1 MKTILVFLLVILSFG
16 VASSQTR
23 KLNIVVIGAHPD
35 DDEITSGGTAIKFA
49 KLGHNVLFVSMTN
62 GDAGHYAMGGGVLAK
77 VRTAEAKEAAKR
89 YGVTSKVLDNHDEEL
104 MNSLKLRHDLIRII
118 REWNADVV
126 IGHRPWDYHPDHRTA
141 GTIVQDCSVLVIV
154 PNVVPDVPPLKVNP
168 VFLYTQ
174 DNFKKPIPFHPDIA
188 VDISDVYSQKI
199 YGLMAHKSQVF
210 EWLPWIDGKLD
221 QVPKDE
227 NKRIEYVTNMRKRPI
242 TPEIRAALVKWYG
255 QEKADKATDAEAFEI
270 NEYGR
275 IPTDDEI
282 RELFPM
288 LGK

>member
-1 MKTILVFLLVILSFG
+1 MKITLVFLLAILSFG
-16 VASSQTR
+16 FASSQTR

-62 GDAGHYAMGGGVLAK
+62 GDAGHYSMGGGVLAK

-104 MNSLKLRHDLIRII
+104 MNSLKIRHDLIRII

-154 PNVVPDVPPLKVNP
+154 PNVVPDVTPLKINP

-210 EWLPWIDGKLD
+210 EWLPWIEGKLD
-221 QVPKDE
+221 EVPKDE
-227 NKRIEYVTNMRKRPI
+227 NKRIEYVTNKRKKPI
-242 TPEIRAALVKWYG
+242 TPEVRAALFKWYG

-275 IPTDDEI
+275 IPTEEEI

>member
-1 MKTILVFLLVILSFG
+1 MKTILVVLFFILSIGF
-16 VASSQTR
+16 ASSQSR

-49 KLGHNVLFVSMTN
+49 KLGHNVLFVSVTN
-62 GDAGHYAMGGGVLAK
+62 GDAGHYAMGGGALAK

-104 MNSLKLRHDLIRII
+104 MNSLKIRHDLIRII

-141 GTIVQDCSVLVIV
+141 GTMVQDCSVLVIV
-154 PNVVPDVPPLKVNP
+154 PNVVPDVTPLKVNP

-188 VDISDVYSQKI
+188 IDISDVYDQKVF
-199 YGLMAHKSQVF
+199 GLVAHKSQVF
-210 EWLPWIDGKLD
+210 EWLPWIEGKLD
-221 QVPKDE
+221 EVPKDE
-227 NKRIEYVTNMRKRPI
+227 NKRIEYITNKRKRPI
-242 TPEIRAALVKWYG
+242 TPEVRAALTKWYG
-255 QEKADKATDAEAFEI
+255 QERADKATDAEAFEI

-275 IPTDDEI
+275 IPTDEEI

>member
-1 MKTILVFLLVILSFG
+1 MKTLLLFLLVLVSVNI
-16 VASSQTR
+16 AISQPR

-77 VRTAEAKEAAKR
+77 VRTAEALEAAKR
-89 YGVTSKVLDNHDEEL
+89 YGVSSKVLDNHDEEL
-104 MNSLKLRHDLIRII
+104 MNSLKIRHDLIRII
-118 REWNADVV
+118 REWNADIV

-154 PNVVPDVPPLKVNP
+154 PNVVPDVTPLKVNP

-188 VDISDVYSQKI
+188 IDISDVYSQKI
-199 YGLMAHKSQVF
+199 YGLVAHKSQVF
-210 EWLPWIDGKLD
+210 EWLPWIEGKLD
-221 QVPKDE
+221 EVPKDE
-227 NKRIEYVTNMRKRPI
+227 NKRMEYITNKRKRPI
-242 TPEIRAALVKWYG
+242 TPEVRASLAKWYG
-255 QEKADKATDAEAFEI
+255 QERADKATDAEAFEI

-275 IPTDDEI
+275 VSTEDEI

>member
-1 MKTILVFLLVILSFG
+1 MKTILLILLVIVSFDF
-16 VASSQTR
+16 ASSQAR

-49 KLGHNVLFVSMTN
+49 KLGHNVLFVSVTN
-62 GDAGHYAMGGGVLAK
+62 GDAGHYAMGGGTLAK

-104 MNSLKLRHDLIRII
+104 MNSLKIRHDLIRII

-141 GTIVQDCSVLVIV
+141 GTLVQDCSVLVIV
-154 PNVVPDVPPLKVNP
+154 PNVVPDVTPLKINP

-188 VDISDVYSQKI
+188 IDISDVYTQKI
-199 YGLMAHKSQVF
+199 YGLVAHKSQVF
-210 EWLPWIDGKLD
+210 EWLPWIEGKLD
-221 QVPKDE
+221 EVPKDE
-227 NKRIEYVTNMRKRPI
+227 NKRMEYITNKRKRVI
-242 TPEIRAALVKWYG
+242 TPEVRASLAKWYG
-255 QEKADKATDAEAFEI
+255 QERADKATDAEAFEI

-275 IPTDDEI
+275 IPTDEEI
-282 RELFPM
+282 KELFPM

>member
-1 MKTILVFLLVILSFG
+1 MKTLLVILLALVSVNF
-16 VASSQTR
+16 ASSQSR

-62 GDAGHYAMGGGVLAK
+62 GDAGHYAMGGGILAK
-77 VRTAEAKEAAKR
+77 VRTAEALEAAKR
-89 YGVTSKVLDNHDEEL
+89 YGVSSKVLDNHDEEL
-104 MNSLKLRHDLIRII
+104 MNSLKIRHDLIRII

-141 GTIVQDCSVLVIV
+141 GILVQDCSVLVIV
-154 PNVVPDVPPLKVNP
+154 PNVVPDVKPLKVNP
-168 VFLYTQ
+168 VFLNTQ

-188 VDISDVYSQKI
+188 IDISDVYTQKV
-199 YGLMAHKSQVF
+199 YGLVAHKSQVF
-210 EWLPWIDGKLD
+210 EWLPWIEGKLD
-221 QVPKDE
+221 EVPKDE
-227 NKRIEYVTNMRKRPI
+227 NKRMEYITNKRKKPI
-242 TPEIRAALVKWYG
+242 TSDVRECLAKWYG

-275 IPTDDEI
+275 IPTEEEI
-282 RELFPM
+282 KQLFPM

>member
-1 MKTILVFLLVILSFG
+1 MKTILLFLLVVLSFNF
-16 VASSQTR
+16 ASSQPR

-77 VRTAEAKEAAKR
+77 VRTAEALEAAKR
-89 YGVTSKVLDNHDEEL
+89 YGVSSKVLDNHDEEL
-104 MNSLKLRHDLIRII
+104 MNSLKIRHDLIRII

-141 GTIVQDCSVLVIV
+141 GTLVQDCSVLVIV
-154 PNVVPDVPPLKVNP
+154 PNVVPDVTPLKVNP

-188 VDISDVYSQKI
+188 IDISDVYTQKV
-199 YGLMAHKSQVF
+199 YGLVAHKSQVF
-210 EWLPWIDGKLD
+210 EWLPWIEGKLD
-221 QVPKDE
+221 EVPKDE
-227 NKRIEYVTNMRKRPI
+227 NKRLEYITNKRKKPI
-242 TPEIRAALVKWYG
+242 TPEIRESLAKWYG
-255 QEKADKATDAEAFEI
+255 QGRADKATDAEAFEI

-275 IPTDDEI
+275 IPTEEEI
-282 RELFPM
+282 RQLFPM

>member
-1 MKTILVFLLVILSFG
+1 MKSILVVLFIILSIGF
-16 VASSQTR
+16 ATSQSR

-62 GDAGHYAMGGGVLAK
+62 GDAGHYSMGGGTLAK

-104 MNSLKLRHDLIRII
+104 MNSLKIRHDLIRII

-141 GTIVQDCSVLVIV
+141 GTMVQDCSVLVIV
-154 PNVVPDVPPLKVNP
+154 PNVVPDVTPLKVNP

-174 DNFKKPIPFHPDIA
+174 DNFKKPIPFQPDIA
-188 VDISDVYSQKI
+188 VDISDVYNQKI
-199 YGLMAHKSQVF
+199 FGLIAHKSQVF
-210 EWLPWIDGKLD
+210 EWLPWIEGKLD
-221 QVPKDE
+221 EVPKDE
-227 NKRIEYVTNMRKRPI
+227 NKRIEYITNKRKKPI
-242 TPEIRAALVKWYG
+242 TPDVRDALAKWYG
-255 QEKADKATDAEAFEI
+255 QERADKATDAEAFEI

-275 IPTDDEI
+275 IPTDEEI

>member
-1 MKTILVFLLVILSFG
+1 MKTLFFLFLVFLSIDF
-16 VASSQTR
+16 ASSQSR

-62 GDAGHYAMGGGVLAK
+62 GDAGHYDMGGGVLAK

-89 YGVTSKVLDNHDEEL
+89 YGVTSKVMDNHDEEL
-104 MNSLKLRHDLIRII
+104 MNSLKIRHDLIRII

-154 PNVVPDVPPLKVNP
+154 PNVVPDVTPLKVNP

-174 DNFKKPIPFHPDIA
+174 DNFKKPIPFQPDIA

-199 YGLMAHKSQVF
+199 YGLVAHKSQVF
-210 EWLPWIDGKLD
+210 EWLPWIEGKLD
-221 QVPKDE
+221 EVPKDE
-227 NKRIEYVTNMRKRPI
+227 NKRIEYITNKRKKPI
-242 TPEIRAALVKWYG
+242 THEVRAALAKWYG
-255 QEKADKATDAEAFEI
+255 QERADKATDAEAFEI

-275 IPTDDEI
+275 IPTEKEI